1 MTRRT
6 DQDAVWWRPESHVR
20 APDRRATTH
29 VVRSIAHPEM
39 VAGTHD
45 RVDTSLMK
53 ALSGQIASKTGAE
66 GLRGVAILPGPR
78 SGNAH
83 AAASGLAVT
92 IEDGDGFDRASGAA
106 SIEALHQAGV
116 VGEHALREL
125 ARYHRPPVL
134 DPRGRAVGEAVPDF
148 DLAPVGELIP

>member
-1 MTRRT
+1 MLADPTAIPSNDPRSAIAPHLTTVR
-6 DQDAVWWRPESHVR
+6 DAM
-20 APDRRATTH
+20 
-29 VVRSIAHPEM
+29 IAYPEM

-45 RVDTSLMK
+45 RLDTSLMK

-78 SGNAH
+78 SGSAH